1 MENNKYNFLNYKN
14 NIIIIFFFLL
24 IINYLFFNYRIL
36 SRENGYILG
45 DWILNYNGGFVRRG
59 LIGHLFFNISKTFN
73 ISIINITYVFSSF
86 IYISSLFL
94 FYRILKKNTSN
105 ILILIFIF
113 LPSTFLFVFFDPLTA
128 GRKEIL
134 ILFFFLIYFLNL
146 KNNNF
151 YYKIFI
157 FILSVIIMLTHEILF
172 FQLPYLF
179 VLRYLYIKKI
189 NNDPTKLKNYSL
201 EILIF
206 TTGLILFF
214 LIFKF
219 SNLHNNDALCNSL
232 TEIGLSTNVCYGTIN
247 DFGRNSKMFY
257 ALWSYFFDRNY
268 FINYSIYTLLT
279 LLPLTYIYLNSK
291 NKPFGKKIFGIAFFC
306 FLFSILFIVRVNDW
320 GRYLNLSF
328 LLQFLICLSFVE
340 LGNDNKKINF
350 KLNKYVKVLA
360 LIAYLTS
367 WHMPHCCNPNIG
379 NGYYDLYSRV
389 KSRIYDESVNSTKYK
404 DLPREFIRKLLN
416 IQ

>member
-1 MENNKYNFLNYKN
+1 MENNKYNFLNHKN
-14 NIIIIFFFLL
+14 NIIILFFSLL

-45 DWILNYNGGFVRRG
+45 DWILNYNGGFVKRG

-73 ISIINITYVFSSF
+73 ISIVNIAYVFSSL

-94 FYRILKKNTSN
+94 FYKILKKINTN
-105 ILILIFIF
+105 FLILIFIF

-134 ILFFFLIYFLNL
+134 VLFFFLVYFLNL

-151 YYKIFI
+151 FYKIFI
-157 FILSVIIMLTHEILF
+157 FILSIIIMLSHEILF

-179 VLRYLYIKKI
+179 LLRYLHIKKI
-189 NNDPTKLKNYSL
+189 NKDSAKLKNYNL

-206 TTGLILFF
+206 ITGLILVF
-214 LIFKF
+214 LIFRF
-219 SNLHNNDALCNSL
+219 SIFHDNDELCNSL
-232 TEIGLSTNVCYGTIN
+232 TQIGLSTNICYGTIN
-247 DFGRNSKMFY
+247 DFGKETQIFSV
-257 ALWSYFFDRNY
+257 LWSYFFDRNY

-291 NKPFGKKIFGIAFFC
+291 NKLFGKKIFGVAFFC

-328 LLQFLICLSFVE
+328 LLQFLVCLSFVE
-340 LGNDNKKINF
+340 LENSDKKINF
-350 KLNKYVKVLA
+350 KLNKHLKVLI
-360 LIAYLTS
+360 LIVYLTS
-367 WHMPHCCNPNIG
+367 WHMPHCCNPNLG

-389 KSRIYDESVNSTKYK
+389 KSRIYDESINSTKYK